1 MAEEAPPPAE
11 VQGAPVT
18 SEGGELRRLRRGA
31 ESLGLAVTRIPR
43 RSRWFHQ
50 YGPYMLTDPWGG
62 YAVVASGLDLENVE
76 RWLRAHRHESEQ
88 WRRDECDAVGE

>member
-1 MAEEAPPPAE
+1 MAEEASPPAE
-11 VQGAPVT
+11 VQGWPGA

-50 YGPYMLTDPWGG
+50 YGPYMLTDPWSG
-62 YAVVASGLDLENVE
+62 YAIVASGLDLENVE
-76 RWLRAHRHESEQ
+76 KWLRAHRHESEQ
-88 WRRDECDAVGE
+88 WRPDARDAVGE

>member
-1 MAEEAPPPAE
+1 MAEEAPPPAQ
-11 VQGAPVT
+11 VQGWPVT

-62 YAVVASGLDLENVE
+62 YAIVASGLDLESVE
-76 RWLRAHRHESEQ
+76 RWLLAHRHELEQ
-88 WRRDECDAVGE
+88 WRRHERDAVGE